1 MKTMD
6 YVKAGILKPEA
17 LMIGDFIA
25 VAIDDGVED
34 IVEVLVID
42 IDKTADN
49 YFIEYR
55 NDFGEKDIVAF
66 SILTS
71 LNKSFRIVGRPA
83 PFVRFVKFKMF
94 VWNLPKFENVSHV

>member
-34 IVEVLVID
+34 IVEVLIIYID
-42 IDKTADN
+42 ETADN
-49 YFIEYR
+49 YFIEYK
-55 NDFGEKDIVAF
+55 NDFGEKDIVTLYHTDDVDWF
-66 SILTS
+66 IL
-71 LNKSFRIVGRPA
+71 
-83 PFVRFVKFKMF
+83 
-94 VWNLPKFENVSHV
+94 E

>member
-17 LMIGDFIA
+17 LMIGDLIA

-49 YFIEYR
+49 YLIEYR

-66 SILTS
+66 HHTDDVDWFIL
-71 LNKSFRIVGRPA
+71 
-83 PFVRFVKFKMF
+83 
-94 VWNLPKFENVSHV
+94 E

>member
-49 YFIEYR
+49 YFIGYR

-66 SILTS
+66 HHTDDVDWFIL
-71 LNKSFRIVGRPA
+71 
-83 PFVRFVKFKMF
+83 
-94 VWNLPKFENVSHV
+94 E

>member
-17 LMIGDFIA
+17 LMIGDFIS

-34 IVEVLVID
+34 SVEVLVID

-66 SILTS
+66 HHTDDVDWFIL
-71 LNKSFRIVGRPA
+71 
-83 PFVRFVKFKMF
+83 
-94 VWNLPKFENVSHV
+94 E

>member
-17 LMIGDFIA
+17 LMIGDLIA

-55 NDFGEKDIVAF
+55 NDFGEKDIVTF
-66 SILTS
+66 YHTDDVDWFIL
-71 LNKSFRIVGRPA
+71 
-83 PFVRFVKFKMF
+83 
-94 VWNLPKFENVSHV
+94 E

>member
-55 NDFGEKDIVAF
+55 NDFGEKDIVTF
-66 SILTS
+66 HHTDDVDWFIL
-71 LNKSFRIVGRPA
+71 
-83 PFVRFVKFKMF
+83 
-94 VWNLPKFENVSHV
+94 E

>member
-34 IVEVLVID
+34 IVEVLIIYID
-42 IDKTADN
+42 ETADN
-49 YFIEYR
+49 YFIEYK
-55 NDFGEKDIVAF
+55 NDFGEKDIVTLYHTEDVDWF
-66 SILTS
+66 IL
-71 LNKSFRIVGRPA
+71 
-83 PFVRFVKFKMF
+83 
-94 VWNLPKFENVSHV
+94 E

>member
-17 LMIGDFIA
+17 LMIGDLIA

-42 IDKTADN
+42 VDKTADN

-66 SILTS
+66 HHTDDVDWFIL
-71 LNKSFRIVGRPA
+71 
-83 PFVRFVKFKMF
+83 
-94 VWNLPKFENVSHV
+94 E

>member
-34 IVEVLVID
+34 IVQVLIID

-49 YFIEYR
+49 YFIEYK
-55 NDFGEKDIVAF
+55 NDFGEKDIVVF
-66 SILTS
+66 HHTDDVDWFI
-71 LNKSFRIVGRPA
+71 
-83 PFVRFVKFKMF
+83 
-94 VWNLPKFENVSHV
+94 FE